1 MIMVRLIAIE
11 GMRYII
17 EPTTVAAPAIPEPN
31 TTELVIAV
39 NTESTDIPR
48 FTE

>member
-11 GMRYII
+11 GLRYII
-17 EPTTVAAPAIPEPN
+17 EPTTVAAPAIPELN
-31 TTELVIAV
+31 AKELVIV
-39 NTESTDIPR
+39 VITESTDIPR